1 MTASSKHV
9 ASPADAAQGRS
20 EAPVVGWYLYGITLG
35 GEAEMPW
42 QAITATASVDATTMR
57 ALTRGELVAVVR
69 SVALADFEPDILR
82 ERLSD
87 LTALETM
94 ARAHNAVI
102 AAIHEQQPILPAK
115 FGSVYASLDELG
127 ASLDDAQT
135 QFLDA
140 LRRLDGC
147 DEWAIHLYA
156 DQSLIAQR
164 VVDDD
169 PELQRLRAEIEA
181 ASPGRAYFLQRK
193 LTGAISAAVENKL
206 LERERDMIEWLR
218 PLTRGVVSQTAAV
231 SGGKTQGDEVEIMR
245 AALLIDRTRRD
256 DLLRA
261 LQARIGG
268 EAGLRLE
275 IGGPWPPYSF
285 ASEPEEDRD
294 EP

>member
-1 MTASSKHV
+1 
-9 ASPADAAQGRS
+9 
-20 EAPVVGWYLYGITLG
+20 
-35 GEAEMPW
+35 MPW

-164 VVDDD
+164 VADDD